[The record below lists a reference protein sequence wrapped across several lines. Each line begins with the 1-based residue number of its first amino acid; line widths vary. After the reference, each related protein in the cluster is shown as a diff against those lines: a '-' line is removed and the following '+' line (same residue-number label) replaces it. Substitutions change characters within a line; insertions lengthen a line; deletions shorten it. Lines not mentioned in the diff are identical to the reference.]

1 MQELRID
8 MSACVARGLC
18 SEVLAPRLGRD
29 EWGYPWAVDESGRGT
44 TRMPLAAGEE
54 RAAREAARLC
64 PVRALLLTRVT
75 PAA

>member
-1 MQELRID
+1 MSELHID

-29 EWGYPWAVDESGRGT
+29 EWGYPWAVDAAGRGT
-44 TRMPLAAGEE
+44 TRLLLEPSEE

-64 PVRALLLTRVT
+64 PVRALLLTKAT